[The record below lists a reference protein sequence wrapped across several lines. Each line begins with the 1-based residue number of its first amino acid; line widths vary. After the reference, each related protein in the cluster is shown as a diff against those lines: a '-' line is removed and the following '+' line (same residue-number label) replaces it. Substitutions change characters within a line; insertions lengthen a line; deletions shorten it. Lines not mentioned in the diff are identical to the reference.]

1 MTGTAL
7 LRMMSFLSVL
17 LGSFLAA
24 LAGQVAAQPA
34 HWADWGEPAPGPAR
48 VIGKHAGGC
57 IGGATVLPLDGEGYS
72 VMRPSRRRN
81 FGHPDLIAA
90 IEDLA
95 RNSRDR
101 GWPGLLVG
109 DMTQIR
115 GGPMKSGHRSHQS
128 GLDADIWL
136 LPRPATLPAGA
147 WRENLSAVSVL
158 TPDRSAID
166 RTVWTSAHLD
176 LLKTAA
182 ELPKVRRIFVNFVVK
197 RELCETA
204 GPDRAWLTKIRP
216 WWGHHYHFHI
226 RLSCPAEDPDC
237 VDQALPQAGDGCGAD
252 LAWWFT
258 EEAREAAKGPP
269 PPPMTL
275 ADLPQACRPLLAG
288 E

>member
-1 MTGTAL
+1 MRAAIWAVVGL
-7 LRMMSFLSVL
+7 
-17 LGSFLAA
+17 A
-24 LAGQVAAQPA
+24 LATPASAQPA
-34 HWADWGEPAPGPAR
+34 HWADWGEPAPGPSR
-48 VIGKHAGGC
+48 VIGKHAAGC
-57 IGGATVLPLDGEGYS
+57 LAGAEALPLDGEGYS

-81 FGHPDLIAA
+81 FGHPSLIDA

-95 RNSRDR
+95 KGAQAA

-109 DMTQIR
+109 DLTQIR
-115 GGPMKSGHRSHQS
+115 GGPMKTGHRSHQS

-136 LPRPATLPAGA
+136 LPRPDTPPDGN
-147 WRENLSAVSVL
+147 WRENMSAVSVL
-158 TPDRSAID
+158 AADRRSLNPE
-166 RTVWTSAHLD
+166 VWTPPHGA

-182 ELPKVRRIFVNFVVK
+182 ALPEVRRVFVNPAIK
-197 RELCETA
+197 QELCRTA
-204 GPDRAWLTKIRP
+204 GDDRAWLNKIRP

-226 RLSCPAEDPDC
+226 RLSCPEGAADC
-237 VDQALPQAGDGCGAD
+237 VDQALPEPGDGCGAD

-258 EEAREAAKGPP
+258 EEAEEALKAPP